1 MLRGMAETLHS
12 GGATCLME
20 FAPDAISTR
29 TDCVE
34 WLGNIALTHD
44 IYDVQSDVFL
54 QPAGVVPIA
63 AAAIAEY
70 VRMLLTQTPDY
81 SDLLLIPKNLPG
93 RDRLRER
100 LPGVQRTH

>member
-1 MLRGMAETLHS
+1 MLRGMAETLQ
-12 GGATCLME
+12 GYGATCLME

-34 WLGNIALTHD
+34 WLGNIAITHD

-54 QPAGVVPIA
+54 QPAVVVPIA
-63 AAAIAEY
+63 AAEIAEY
-70 VRMLLTQTPDY
+70 VRVLLTQNPDY

-93 RDRLRER
+93 RDRLRDRLATER
-100 LPGVQRTH
+100 